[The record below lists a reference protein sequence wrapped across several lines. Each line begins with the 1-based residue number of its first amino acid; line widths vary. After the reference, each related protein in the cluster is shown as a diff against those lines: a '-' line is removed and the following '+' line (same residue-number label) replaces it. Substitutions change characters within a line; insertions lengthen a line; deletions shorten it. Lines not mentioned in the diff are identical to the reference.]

1 MGFISDIMNPKKKRR
16 KVAPTPEEDRFE
28 RSERQ
33 KKAFAIAAKN
43 AKQEPVFLKP
53 DDVIMPFKAG
63 PKAKGE
69 KNAMG
74 IHGNRKYDIDVVA
87 FDKDYLGGIRPR
99 DLRDKYKLTMY
110 QYSHLVRSRELVQRY
125 YAYQQKK
132 ENAIAFE
139 VAKGL
144 VTKHNNQVEVY
155 RERLKSRIE
164 SGLAILESAQE
175 QPTNTKEVIT
185 HFTALEKVN
194 RVAQTAMN
202 IDSNKQAPQTNHP
215 VVNIKC
221 LSVNAAEPV
230 LLEDHQTIDV
240 LPLEE

>member
-1 MGFISDIMNPKKKRR
+1 MNPKKKRR
-16 KVAPTPEEDRFE
+16 KVAPTPEEEKMED
-28 RSERQ
+28 SARQ
-33 KKAFAIAAKN
+33 REALALAAKN
-43 AKQEPVFLKP
+43 AKQESVILKP
-53 DDVIMPFKAG
+53 SGIVPPLKGG
-63 PKAKGE
+63 PKKQGT
-69 KNAMG
+69 KNAAG
-74 IHGNRKYDIDVVA
+74 IHGNRKYDIDVTA
-87 FDKDYLGGIRPR
+87 FDKDYLEGIRPR
-99 DLRDKYKLTMY
+99 DLRYKYKLTMH
-110 QYSHLVRSRELVQRY
+110 QYSKLVGTRDLVQRY

-132 ENAIAFE
+132 ENAIAME
-139 VAKGL
+139 VSKGL
-144 VTKHNNQVEVY
+144 IQKHNNQVEVY